1 MGVYDDED
9 LCDTSIMILCCNTS
23 PHYLWVGRD
32 MDVVEAEI
40 DSKDD
45 IDNVDD
51 IKFINWASNNVDSGE
66 LVLNTGN
73 IDTNSTSVI
82 RSGDETDT
90 FWNVFNEGF

>member
-9 LCDTSIMILCCNTS
+9 LCDTSIMILCCDKP

-40 DSKDD
+40 DSNAD
-45 IDNVDD
+45 IENVDD
-51 IKFINWASNNVDSGE
+51 IKFINWASNNVFIGE
-66 LVLNTGN
+66 LVLNDSIN
-73 IDTNSTSVI
+73 VTNTLVI

-90 FWNVFNEGF
+90 FWNAFNEGF